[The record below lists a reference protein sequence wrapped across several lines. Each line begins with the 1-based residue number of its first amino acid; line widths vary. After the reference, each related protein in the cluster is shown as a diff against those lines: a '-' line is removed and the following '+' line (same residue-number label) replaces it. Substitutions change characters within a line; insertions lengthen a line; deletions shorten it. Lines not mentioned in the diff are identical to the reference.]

1 MPGTSESVFERPCGR
16 VGVEPTTPRSNRTL
30 HHGQIDK
37 CPRRE
42 QAITVRKCSTAEL
55 RAPRIGCEAGV
66 EPATSRL
73 QGEVTAIYTTAK
85 PVPGTREKGLH
96 ALTACTVWREV
107 ALVCRHGPNW
117 CLEKCSHLRLFLF
130 REALELSQLS
140 RQKMVRPARVELA
153 RRSTVVSRLRV
164 CLFHHGRMMRS
175 YEMVPSP
182 GLAPGSG

>member
-1 MPGTSESVFERPCGR
+1 MPGTTESVFERPYGR

-37 CPRRE
+37 CPCRE

-55 RAPRIGCEAGV
+55 HAPQIGCEAGV

-73 QGEVTAIYTTAK
+73 QGEVTVIYTTAK
-85 PVPGTREKGLH
+85 PAPGTRDKGLH
-96 ALTACTVWREV
+96 ALTACSVVERSSPC
-107 ALVCRHGPNW
+107 LSPRPNW

-140 RQKMVRPARVELA
+140 RRKWYARPELNWHA
-153 RRSTVVSRLRV
+153 EAQSSRDCVSAYSTTGV
-164 CLFHHGRMMRS
+164 
-175 YEMVPSP
+175 
-182 GLAPGSG
+182 

>member
-37 CPRRE
+37 CPCRE

-55 RAPRIGCEAGV
+55 HAPQIGCEAGV

-85 PVPGTREKGLH
+85 PVPGTRDRACMPSRH
-96 ALTACTVWREV
+96 AQSWREV
-107 ALVCRHGPNW
+107 ALVYRHGQTGASRSARTFVSSSSGKRLSCLSYRGEKWYARPELNW
-117 CLEKCSHLRLFLF
+117 HA
-130 REALELSQLS
+130 EAQSS
-140 RQKMVRPARVELA
+140 RDCVSAY
-153 RRSTVVSRLRV
+153 STTGV
-164 CLFHHGRMMRS
+164 
-175 YEMVPSP
+175 
-182 GLAPGSG
+182 